1 MNRALI
7 RLTTAVATCVGLVA
21 CSMTLPADATTR
33 PPVSTADA
41 IVVPGPDQ
49 VTRTA
54 DTLDCPWLN
63 GFLLGLTAGVTGIG
77 ALSGNAMSA
86 TRARSYAML
95 AVAPLAAAECFT
107 AGH

>member
-7 RLTTAVATCVGLVA
+7 RLTTAAATCVGLVA
-21 CSMTLPADATTR
+21 CSLALPAGATTQ
-33 PPVSTADA
+33 PPISKTEA

-49 VTRTA
+49 VTRAA
-54 DTLDCPWLN
+54 DTVDCPWLN